1 MQSALVSAC
10 MGLFSL
16 KTPGSRIL
24 LAASSSSRAVSCS
37 SYEGS
42 KVQNDLSCHSG
53 RLLLRTD
60 VQDEKGTAGK
70 LGLVSWRSMSLAVF
84 LQGIISCHL
93 SECVIRDPSVSS
105 MRQKNSTSSV
115 WEPLGLTIQATGDAS
130 YPWAAHLLPSIYRM
144 SISS

>member
-1 MQSALVSAC
+1 MPSTFNPFSHLLMQSVLVSAC

-24 LAASSSSRAVSCS
+24 SAMSSSSRAVSCS

-53 RLLLRTD
+53 CLLLRTD

-70 LGLVSWRSMSLAVF
+70 LDLVSWRSMSLAVF

-105 MRQKNSTSSV
+105 MSEKETLSYICMRTSGV
-115 WEPLGLTIQATGDAS
+115 NYLGHGTC
-130 YPWAAHLLPSIYRM
+130 
-144 SISS
+144 

>member
-1 MQSALVSAC
+1 MQSTFNPFSHLLMQSVLVSAC

-24 LAASSSSRAVSCS
+24 SAMSSSSRAVSCS
-37 SYEGS
+37 FYERS

-53 RLLLRTD
+53 CLLLRTD

-70 LGLVSWRSMSLAVF
+70 LDLVLWRSMSLAVF

-105 MRQKNSTSSV
+105 MSETETLSFICMRTSGVNYS
-115 WEPLGLTIQATGDAS
+115 GHGTC
-130 YPWAAHLLPSIYRM
+130 
-144 SISS
+144 